1 MMKTICFALL
11 ACALSAC
18 SSPRGSVDFSSAE
31 SRLSMAETVAN
42 PEARRHIQ
50 EARKQ
55 LESAKQA
62 CLASAESLDEA
73 VQDKNEAIAKAEYW
87 KQKQRKALKE
97 LWIWRG
103 AFIAA
108 ALFALRG
115 PLLWLA
121 RKFIGIPW

>member
-1 MMKTICFALL
+1 MQYLILALI
-11 ACALSAC
+11 LSGC
-18 SSPRGSVDFSSAE
+18 SMPRGAADFSSTETRLSIAE
-31 SRLSMAETVAN
+31 SVAN
-42 PEARRHIQ
+42 PEAKKHIQ
-50 EARKQ
+50 EARRQ

-62 CLASAESLDEA
+62 CLASAESLESA
-73 VQDKNEAIAKAEYW
+73 VKDKNEAIAKTEYW

-97 LWIWRG
+97 LWVWRG

-108 ALFALRG
+108 TLFALRG

>member
-1 MMKTICFALL
+1 MWHLVILALI
-11 ACALSAC
+11 LSGC
-18 SSPRGSVDFSSAE
+18 SAPRGGIDFSSAE
-31 SRLSMAETVAN
+31 SRLSIAESVAN
-42 PEARRHIQ
+42 PEAKKHIQ

-73 VQDKNEAIAKAEYW
+73 VKEKNEAIAKSEYW

-97 LWIWRG
+97 LWLWRG
-103 AFIAA
+103 AFIVA
-108 ALFALRG
+108 ALFALKG

>member
-1 MMKTICFALL
+1 MIRVISITLL
-11 ACALSAC
+11 GFILSGC
-18 SSPRGSVDFSSAE
+18 SSPRGGIDFSSAE
-31 SRLSMAETVAN
+31 SRLSMAEIVAN
-42 PEARRHIQ
+42 PEAKKHIQ
-50 EARKQ
+50 EARRQ

-62 CLASAESLDEA
+62 CLASAESLDRA
-73 VQDKNEAIAKAEYW
+73 VREKNEAMAKAEYW

-103 AFIAA
+103 AFIVA

-115 PLLWLA
+115 PILWIA